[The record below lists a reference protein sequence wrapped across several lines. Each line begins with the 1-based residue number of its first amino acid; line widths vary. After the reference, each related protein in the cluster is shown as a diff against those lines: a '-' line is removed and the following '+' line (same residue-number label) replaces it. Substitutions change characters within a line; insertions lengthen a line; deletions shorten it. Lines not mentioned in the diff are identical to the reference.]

1 MSAPDAPS
9 AGSSSAVAPGATTSA
24 PSPTLPKSK
33 SGARAALEYTGI
45 PPSWFEKRPR
55 LPSRNW
61 LIFLSVTAGLTGL
74 YVYDRREVKRVRAE
88 YVDRVKHLGEV
99 PLHPMD
105 LPRKVRVLGARWP
118 GDEDHE
124 RNTQYFRKYVKVR
137 RDPLLSLS
145 C

>member
-1 MSAPDAPS
+1 MSAPDVAPPPPSSTVASPS
-9 AGSSSAVAPGATTSA
+9 A
-24 PSPTLPKSK
+24 PTGPPKPK

-61 LIFLSVTAGLTGL
+61 LIFLSVTGGLAAL
-74 YVYDRREVKRVRAE
+74 YTYDRRECARVRTL
-88 YVDRVKHLGEV
+88 YVDRVKHLAES

-105 LPRKVRVLGARWP
+105 LPRKVRVLGARCP
-118 GDEDHE
+118 ADEDYE
-124 RNTQYFRKYVKVR
+124 RNARYFRKYVKVCR
-137 RDPLLSLS
+137 GRPVSLFW